1 MPPSTGSGVRDQ
13 RNWTKNESTYRIGY
27 GDWLAVDLCQLLFP
41 WSTRVDSYR
50 HVQRPWPR
58 PPRQE
63 IWNRMDTW
71 WDHFRFVEKKNVA
84 ILVVDSRRN
93 DLKMRYASPKSV
105 SDREKA
111 VAILEQAR

>member
-1 MPPSTGSGVRDQ
+1 
-13 RNWTKNESTYRIGY
+13 
-27 GDWLAVDLCQLLFP
+27 
-41 WSTRVDSYR
+41 
-50 HVQRPWPR
+50 
-58 PPRQE
+58 
-63 IWNRMDTW
+63 MDTW